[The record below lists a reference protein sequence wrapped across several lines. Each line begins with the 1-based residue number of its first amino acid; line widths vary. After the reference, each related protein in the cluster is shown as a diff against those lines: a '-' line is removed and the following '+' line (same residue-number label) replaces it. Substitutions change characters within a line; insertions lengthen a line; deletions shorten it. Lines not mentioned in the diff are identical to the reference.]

1 MSWILEIEMHEEI
14 HDEIYSIL
22 KSIVNHVD
30 ENLYESAYKVLDWWE
45 DECGEEGE
53 VNDTKE
59 SVVQFDSSFKFDEK
73 KLKQWHKEWKKENS

>member
-1 MSWILEIEMHEEI
+1 MNWMLEIEMPSEI

-45 DECGEEGE
+45 DEDYEEGE
-53 VNDTKE
+53 I
-59 SVVQFDSSFKFDEK
+59 DE
-73 KLKQWHKEWKKENS
+73 